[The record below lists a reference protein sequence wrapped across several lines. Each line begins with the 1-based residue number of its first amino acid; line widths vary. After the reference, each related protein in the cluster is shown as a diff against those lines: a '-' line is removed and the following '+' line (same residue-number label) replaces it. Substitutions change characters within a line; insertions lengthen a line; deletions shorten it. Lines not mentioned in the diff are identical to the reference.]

1 MVFFYWL
8 TEGQRLE
15 VSALQ
20 GESAPCS
27 PYVCLHPGCNHMS
40 NSEAALK
47 HHVGRHFER
56 SSLPPQD
63 HGSPTDDPNDSIAD
77 ASGCHSSWDLLKRIK
92 TELARSDGNV
102 TIKVLPH
109 VFKECF
115 TSEFL
120 DFVRKLDVGWHPR
133 GLMKVELVPCGVVLS
148 SFYFGRS
155 GSSISLYH
163 RPFDSQL
170 KFSPNNY
177 AWLPAAVGFGRPCF
191 CFVCLDLAVC
201 KVSERIP
208 SNCSVSM
215 QCPKPCCKIYYLD
228 FTKHYRT
235 HLYTKGLYSCDA
247 PSCAYKAKRWE
258 DLKRHTSTIHCLNA
272 KKHSC
277 SFPGCE
283 RGGENGFPRK
293 DKLKSHFENVHR
305 GMGIPPKQP
314 RRLAP
319 GP

>member
-1 MVFFYWL
+1 
-8 TEGQRLE
+8 
-15 VSALQ
+15 
-20 GESAPCS
+20 
-27 PYVCLHPGCNHMS
+27 MS

-77 ASGCHSSWDLLKRIK
+77 ASGYHSSWDLLKRIK
-92 TELARSDGNV
+92 TELARSNGDV
-102 TIKVLPH
+102 TIEVLSH

-120 DFVRKLDVGWHPR
+120 DFVRKLDVHWGS
-133 GLMKVELVPCGVVLS
+133 MKVELVPCGVV
-148 SFYFGRS
+148 YYR
-155 GSSISLYH
+155 GSMRPISLYH

-170 KFSPNNY
+170 NSSPDNY
-177 AWLPAAVGFGRPCF
+177 AWLPAAVGLGRPCF
-191 CFVCLDLAVC
+191 CFVCLNLVVC
-201 KVSERIP
+201 KVSEKKP
-208 SNCSVSM
+208 LNCGVSI
-215 QCPKPCCKIYYLD
+215 QCPKPCCKISIYYFGFMD
-228 FTKHYRT
+228 HYRT
-235 HLYTKGLYSCDA
+235 HLYIKGLYNCDT
-247 PSCAYKAKRWE
+247 PNCAHKAKRWG
-258 DLKRHTSTIHCLNA
+258 DLKRHTLTHHCLNA
-272 KKHSC
+272 KKYSC